1 MPPVKRKK
9 RPTPKASPAP
19 PTAPSS
25 APPIAFLAAA
35 QDDSLPSSVTAAQVG
50 QLASE
55 RHVLS
60 PALEAVASAQRS
72 SPPEA
77 NPAAGRLPPAVTAMD
92 VADQLHS
99 AAIHLLRRLRV
110 RDRESGIGPAQ
121 LSALSV
127 LVFGGPRSL
136 GELADAEQ
144 VRPPTMSRI
153 VAGLQRSGLVR
164 RHATE
169 DGRRV
174 RLEATPKG
182 VGLMW
187 EGRQRRVE
195 SLAKA
200 VAGLPESE
208 QLQLRDAL
216 TLLQQVIRKI

>member
-1 MPPVKRKK
+1 MPPVKRKN
-9 RPTPKASPAP
+9 RPAP
-19 PTAPSS
+19 KSSRSIADTTPAGSTS
-25 APPIAFLAAA
+25 APFAAA
-35 QDDSLPSSVTAAQVG
+35 QDDSLPSSGTPAQAGHLATAQRV
-50 QLASE
+50 
-55 RHVLS
+55 HS
-60 PALEAVASAQRS
+60 PAEAVASAQPS

-77 NPAAGRLPPAVTAMD
+77 NPAAGRLPPAVTATD

-110 RDRESGIGPAQ
+110 RDRESGIGPSQ

-153 VAGLQRSGLVR
+153 VAGLQRARLVR

-182 VGLMW
+182 VSLMW

-200 VAGLPESE
+200 VAELPENN
-208 QLQLRDAL
+208 QQQLRDAL

>member
-1 MPPVKRKK
+1 MPPVKRKN
-9 RPTPKASPAP
+9 RPAP
-19 PTAPSS
+19 KSS
-25 APPIAFLAAA
+25 RSIADTTPAGSTSVSLAAA
-35 QDDSLPSSVTAAQVG
+35 RDDSLPSSGSAAQADH
-50 QLASE
+50 LAAPQPV
-55 RHVLS
+55 HS
-60 PALEAVASAQRS
+60 PTLEAVASAKP
-72 SPPEA
+72 SPPA
-77 NPAAGRLPPAVTAMD
+77 LTATD

-110 RDRESGIGPAQ
+110 RDRECGIGPSQ

-153 VAGLQRSGLVR
+153 VAGLQRSRLVR
-164 RHATE
+164 RHPTE

-182 VGLMW
+182 VTLMW

-195 SLAKA
+195 SLSKA
-200 VAGLPESE
+200 VAELPENN
-208 QLQLRDAL
+208 QQQLREAI
-216 TLLQQVIRKI
+216 TLLQQIIRKL

>member
-1 MPPVKRKK
+1 MPPVKHKNAK
-9 RPTPKASPAP
+9 LKNPPSPRTYPAD
-19 PTAPSS
+19 
-25 APPIAFLAAA
+25 AATQPA
-35 QDDSLPSSVTAAQVG
+35 
-50 QLASE
+50 
-55 RHVLS
+55 HS
-60 PALEAVASAQRS
+60 PALEAVASAEP
-72 SPPEA
+72 SPPS
-77 NPAAGRLPPAVTAMD
+77 LTATD
-92 VADQLHS
+92 VADKLHS

-136 GELADAEQ
+136 GDLADAEQ

-153 VAGLQRSGLVR
+153 VAGLQRARLVR
-164 RHATE
+164 RHATA

-182 VGLMW
+182 VSLMW

-200 VAGLPESE
+200 VGQLPENE
-208 QLQLRDAL
+208 RQQLHNAL
-216 TLLQQVIRKI
+216 TLLQQIIRGL

>member
-1 MPPVKRKK
+1 MLPVKRQNRSARKSS
-9 RPTPKASPAP
+9 RPAEVTPVLSASSAVPPSDPVRPSGVTAPAARWAP
-19 PTAPSS
+19 PEGAPLRTAEESTLAEPSPSS
-25 APPIAFLAAA
+25 L
-35 QDDSLPSSVTAAQVG
+35 
-50 QLASE
+50 
-55 RHVLS
+55 
-60 PALEAVASAQRS
+60 VAT
-72 SPPEA
+72 EI
-77 NPAAGRLPPAVTAMD
+77 
-92 VADQLHS
+92 ADQLHS

-127 LVFGGPRSL
+127 LVFGGSRSL

-153 VAGLQRSGLVR
+153 VAGLQRSRLVR

-182 VGLMW
+182 VSLMW
-187 EGRQRRVE
+187 EGRKRRVQ

-200 VAGLPESE
+200 LAALPENGRE
-208 QLQLRDAL
+208 QLRGAL
-216 TLLQQVIRKI
+216 QLLQQVIRDL